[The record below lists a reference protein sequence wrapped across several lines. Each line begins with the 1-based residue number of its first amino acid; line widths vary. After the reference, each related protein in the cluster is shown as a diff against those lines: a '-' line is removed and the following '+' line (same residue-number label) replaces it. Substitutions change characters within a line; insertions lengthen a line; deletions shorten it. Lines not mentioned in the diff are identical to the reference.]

1 MLSDKTIKAFAVL
14 AKIKEEDLKKALS
27 DENET
32 DVAIPDGL
40 SVFTK
45 EELEER
51 DNNSRSDGIS
61 TGKEIGIK
69 EVKKAAGLPDD
80 APSKDPAKV
89 AQAIMDKAN
98 AESKTKP
105 DEKVKELTTQLDL
118 LKKSME
124 EKEGEIGKLKNE
136 ITGAGLDRQIL
147 TSLPKNRA
155 STLTDAEY
163 LTLIKSAISIEQSD
177 GGITVKKDGQVLRND
192 TTKAPISLNDAI
204 NNLFTERKWVEASA
218 GGAAAGGRGAGDA
231 SGGAAGIFTKRSEV
245 IAHYE
250 KMGKSVNG
258 ADGQEIINK
267 LAELKKADE
276 SFDMNN

>member
-1 MLSDKTIKAFAVL
+1 MLSEKTIKAFAAL
-14 AKIKEEDLKKALS
+14 AKIKEEDLKKAIA
-27 DENET
+27 DEKET
-32 DVAIPDGL
+32 DVAIPEGL

-51 DNNSRSDGIS
+51 DNNSRSDGIT

-163 LTLIKSAISIEQSD
+163 LTLIKSAISIEQVD
-177 GGITVKKDGQVLRND
+177 GSITVKKDGQVLRNN
-192 TTKAPISLNDAI
+192 TTMAPISLNDAI
-204 NNLFTERKWVEASA
+204 NNLFTERKWVEAA
-218 GGAAAGGRGAGDA
+218 GSPAGGRGAGDA
-231 SGGAAGIFTKRSEV
+231 SGGGAGAFTKRSEV

-258 ADGQEIINK
+258 ADGQEIIQK